1 MTETPSVDTLVI
13 GAGIAGLTAAMYL
26 ARYRRS
32 VVAIHDGTSRAL
44 RIPNTRNAPG
54 FPEGVSGPALIE
66 RMTRHAAEYGAQIV
80 AGRVTAVTRAGDG
93 FEVSIEGAPGRRA
106 RSVILATG
114 IQLNEVDLPREI
126 HEQAIRDHVLR
137 YCPICD
143 GYEATGKALGVLG
156 HDSNGAAEALFL
168 RQYSDDIVLMPLHH
182 PELDPAQA
190 AELTRAGIRL
200 ERGALAA
207 LEPTADSMTIR
218 LEGGRSV
225 TVDTLYPALGCR
237 PRNDLALSLGLR
249 EGDNGCV
256 DARSP
261 FGVDSAPGVYAAGD
275 LVEGLDQ
282 ISVAMGHGAIAA
294 TKAHNWL
301 RDRDGE
307 TLSNR

>member
-1 MTETPSVDTLVI
+1 MTETPRVDALII

-26 ARYRRS
+26 GRFRRAVT
-32 VVAIHDGTSRAL
+32 VVHDGASRAL
-44 RIPNTRNAPG
+44 RIPNTHNAPG
-54 FPEGVSGPALIE
+54 FPEGISGVTLVE
-66 RMTRHAAEYGAQIV
+66 RMTRHAAEYGASIV
-80 AGRVTAVTRAGDG
+80 TGRVTAITRDGDG
-93 FEVSIEGAPGRRA
+93 FRAEIEGAPDRTA

-114 IQLNEVDLPREI
+114 IKLNEVDLPREV
-126 HEQAIRDHVLR
+126 HEQALRDHVLR

-168 RQYSDDIVLMPLHH
+168 RQYTDNIVLMPLHH
-182 PELDPAQA
+182 PELEPAQA

-200 ERGALAA
+200 ERGALEA
-207 LEPTADSMTIR
+207 LEPSADKMTIR
-218 LEGGRSV
+218 LEGGR
-225 TVDTLYPALGCR
+225 TIAVDILYPALGCR
-237 PRNDLALSLGLR
+237 PRSELALSLGLL

-256 DARSP
+256 DGRSP
-261 FGVDSAPGVYAAGD
+261 FGTASAPGVYAAGD

-301 RDRDGE
+301 RERDNE
-307 TLSNR
+307 TLQNT

>member
-1 MTETPSVDTLVI
+1 MTEPPRVDALVI

-26 ARYRRS
+26 GRYRRA
-32 VVAIHDGTSRAL
+32 VTVIHDGASRAL
-44 RIPNTRNAPG
+44 RIPHTHNAPG
-54 FPEGVSGPALIE
+54 FPEGVSGATLIE
-66 RMTRHAAEYGAQIV
+66 RMTRHAAEYGASIV
-80 AGRVTAVTRAGDG
+80 TGRVTAITRDGDG
-93 FEVSIEGAPGRRA
+93 FRAEIEGAPARTA

-114 IQLNEVDLPREI
+114 IQLNEVDLPREV
-126 HEQAIRDHVLR
+126 HEQALRDHVLR

-182 PELDPAQA
+182 PELEPAQA

-200 ERGALAA
+200 ERGALEA
-207 LEPTADSMTIR
+207 LEPSADRMTIR
-218 LEGGRSV
+218 LEGGRAIA
-225 TVDTLYPALGCR
+225 VDILYPALGCS
-237 PRNDLALSLGLR
+237 PRSELAMSLGLLK
-249 EGDNGCV
+249 GDNGCV
-256 DARSP
+256 DPRSP
-261 FGVDSAPGVYAAGD
+261 FGTASAPGVYAAGD

-301 RDRDGE
+301 RERDNE
-307 TLSNR
+307 TLQST